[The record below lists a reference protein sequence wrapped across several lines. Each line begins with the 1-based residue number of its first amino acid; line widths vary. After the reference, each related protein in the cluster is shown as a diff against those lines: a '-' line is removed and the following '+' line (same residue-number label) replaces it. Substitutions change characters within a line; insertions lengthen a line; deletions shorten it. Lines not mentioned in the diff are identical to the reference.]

1 MGKLLARLKKAKL
14 SLLEDLSHSFKMST
28 KEIVAKIR

>member
-1 MGKLLARLKKAKL
+1 MIKNRKVQRAGKPKAKL
-14 SLLEDLSHSFKMST
+14 T